1 MQDVTEINRALEI
14 ANTFFDSQLTAFCIQ
29 NEDFSFYYISDEFK
43 QIFNIETV
51 EEIGDPAKGFWE
63 NRDEVF
69 VLKDSEKLISLPTGE
84 ISDETEPF
92 VYVQASGAKLS
103 FKVKS
108 KWILNPAGEGRLLI
122 TAFEDVTEVEAA
134 RARE

>member
-14 ANTFFDSQLTAFCIQ
+14 ANTFLDSQLTAFSIQ
-29 NEDFSFYYISDEFK
+29 NEDFSFYYISDAFK

-51 EEIGDPAKGFWE
+51 KEIGDPAKGFWE
-63 NRDEVF
+63 NQDEAF
-69 VLKDSEKLISLPTGE
+69 VLKDRERLLSLRTDE
-84 ISDETEPF
+84 ISDESEPF
-92 VYVQASGAKLS
+92 VYLQASGAKLS